1 MTENKLENNI
11 QGHRSSPDIAKTKR
25 PSKGK
30 EGVFENYRMFISYFS
45 TSVED
50 KGGR

>member
-1 MTENKLENNI
+1 MNWRIISKDI
-11 QGHRSSPDIAKTKR
+11 DHPDIAKTKC